1 MPAWQD
7 AGAARG
13 KRACRHCLLPAVA
26 GACIADPAGWL
37 LDAGLHAPAWLLSSG
52 QPGASR

>member
-1 MPAWQD
+1 MPERH
-7 AGAARG
+7 AANG